1 MPLFTYT
8 ANYEKDVLAKRAYHT
23 ILMKTN
29 PVMEFAIYQSV
40 KFANSAPVALIG
52 GILRFGTYNMVILSL
67 FDGMSCGQIALRE
80 LGATI

>member
-1 MPLFTYT
+1 
-8 ANYEKDVLAKRAYHT
+8 
-23 ILMKTN
+23 
-29 PVMEFAIYQSV
+29 MEFAIYQSV